1 MEGTPL
7 MGDALGSEWTT
18 VLLLGVLAVLAWT
31 NRTAARKW
39 RVLARGLFRMR
50 LGRQLMREEIDLQD
64 RSLLVLLG
72 VSVLVLGLFGWQAG
86 VVFAGWKAGFG
97 RYLAVAGMVALAV
110 AVRFLVLRLCGFLFQ
125 ADGGIGEYLYTI
137 VLLLVA
143 TALAVLPVVVVAAYR
158 PEARAWVL
166 PLGGALAGA
175 FLLFRWTRA
184 LWIGVGESVPLRYLL
199 LYLCAAEVMPAL
211 LVMRTL

>member
-97 RYLAVAGMVALAV
+97 RYLAVAGMVALLA
-110 AVRFLVLRLCGFLFQ
+110 G
-125 ADGGIGEYLYTI
+125 
-137 VLLLVA
+137 LLLV
-143 TALAVLPVVVVAAYR
+143 
-158 PEARAWVL
+158 
-166 PLGGALAGA
+166 
-175 FLLFRWTRA
+175 FRR
-184 LWIGVGESVPLRYLL
+184 S
-199 LYLCAAEVMPAL
+199 
-211 LVMRTL
+211 

>member
-1 MEGTPL
+1 MTQPQSPAPRRANNI
-7 MGDALGSEWTT
+7 AL
-18 VLLLGVLAVLAWT
+18 
-31 NRTAARKW
+31 
-39 RVLARGLFRMR
+39 
-50 LGRQLMREEIDLQD
+50 I
-64 RSLLVLLG
+64 
-72 VSVLVLGLFGWQAG
+72 AG
-86 VVFAGWKAGFG
+86 V
-97 RYLAVAGMVALAV
+97 
-110 AVRFLVLRLCGFLFQ
+110 
-125 ADGGIGEYLYTI
+125 

-184 LWIGVGESVPLRYLL
+184 LWIGVGESVPLRYVL

>member
-1 MEGTPL
+1 MDGTPL
-7 MGDALGSEWTT
+7 AGDALGAEWTT
-18 VLLLGVLAVLAWT
+18 VLLLGVFAVLAWT

-72 VSVLVLGLFGWQAG
+72 VAVVVLGLFGWQAG
-86 VVFAGWKAGFG
+86 VVFAGWQAGFG
-97 RYLAVAGMVALAV
+97 RFLGVAGAVALAV
-110 AVRFLVLRLCGFLFQ
+110 AARFLVLRLCSFLFQ
-125 ADGGIGEYLYTI
+125 ADGGVGEYLYTV

-158 PEARAWVL
+158 PDARDWSL
-166 PLGGALAGA
+166 PLGGAFVGA
-175 FLLFRWTRA
+175 FLLFRWARA
-184 LWIGVGESVPLRYLL
+184 LWIGVGEAVPLRYVL